1 MLIQETFYLKNMLSY
16 SCIKLI
22 EMVFAQK
29 DSVKLLSVVLGEV
42 TVQFD
47 QEVISRH
54 AIVDVFKELN
64 FDIVRDPDVEIVEK
78 TKIAA
83 IEIIHMSFNANSLI
97 RNSEYISDKL
107 QLPYDKISKVFSQVT
122 GSTLEKYIILLKIE
136 KAKEMI
142 VNNEYNLSEIAYMLG
157 YSSVHY
163 LSNQFKKTT
172 GVTVSQFKDNPSAY
186 RKKLEELV

>member
-29 DSVKLLSVVLGEV
+29 ESVKLLSIVLGEV

-47 QEVISRH
+47 NQIISRNK
-54 AIVDVFKELN
+54 IVDVFKDLN

-142 VNNEYNLSEIAYMLG
+142 VNNEYNLSEISYMLG